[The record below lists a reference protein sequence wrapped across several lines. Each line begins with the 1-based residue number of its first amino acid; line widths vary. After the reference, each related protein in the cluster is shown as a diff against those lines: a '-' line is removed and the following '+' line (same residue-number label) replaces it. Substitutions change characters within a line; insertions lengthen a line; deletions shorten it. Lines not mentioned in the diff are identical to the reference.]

1 MERKY
6 LTTKEAAEYAGGDIT
21 FRTVVRWIHAGRLRA
36 FRNPSKRGHF
46 KILPEDI
53 DAALRFQED

>member
-6 LTTKEAAEYAGGDIT
+6 LTTHEAAQYAGGDIT
-21 FRTVVRWIHAGRLRA
+21 FRTIVRWIHAGKLRA
-36 FRNPSKRGHF
+36 FRNPSERGRF